1 MGGAAQDT
9 SGGKVQVFMAALPR
23 AGVGAL
29 RQRSAGSVAA
39 GDQPLAV
46 MAPDGKFYTNLA
58 ADAAEHQAGDASPF
72 VSTGASQKER
82 GSDRFREEHEERKAA
97 ENECRDRIW

>member
-1 MGGAAQDT
+1 MVTAGAGGAVQET

-46 MAPDGKFYTNLA
+46 MAPNGKFYTKLA
-58 ADAAEHQAGDASPF
+58 ADAAEHQVGDTSRA
-72 VSTGASQKER
+72 VSTGASQKQQSIKR
-82 GSDRFREEHEERKAA
+82 G
-97 ENECRDRIW
+97 